1 MILKELINW
10 FIVKLFLVLVLVFL
24 LGLLFNILYHQIGST
39 CGFYALTY
47 GTAKIKLTRN
57 KKRMVKKIIIDSI
70 ENKYS
75 YVGEIFD
82 VNTLHQIAKRN
93 FPNAEFELADIK
105 NIDDL
110 DEYLIRNYIIFP
122 CIIKDI
128 PQYYFLEKS
137 LGKKYVYR
145 GSIFAGIKIKKKKD
159 LYKLH
164 EGLKEKKEFHWNKYF
179 ENKDKKKV
187 SNVVLQIIWAISD
200 YKLNRYLNQAEKR
213 VRKEMF
219 NKRTPIDM
227 YGKVLLI
234 KKTSLSD

>member
-10 FIVKLFLVLVLVFL
+10 FIVGLFLVLVLVFL
-24 LGLLFNILYHQIGST
+24 LGLVFNILYHQIGST

-57 KKRMVKKIIIDSI
+57 KKRTIKKIIIDSI

-82 VNTLHQIAKRN
+82 VNTLHQIARRN
-93 FPNAEFELADIK
+93 FPYAEFELADIK
-105 NIDDL
+105 SIDDL
-110 DEYLIRNYIIFP
+110 DEYLIQNYIIFP

-128 PQYYFLEKS
+128 AHYYFLEKS

-145 GSIFAGIKIKKKKD
+145 GSVFAGIKMMKKKD

-164 EGLKEKKEFHWNKYF
+164 DSLKEKKNFTGINILRIRTR
-179 ENKDKKKV
+179 KK
-187 SNVVLQIIWAISD
+187 
-200 YKLNRYLNQAEKR
+200 
-213 VRKEMF
+213 
-219 NKRTPIDM
+219 
-227 YGKVLLI
+227 
-234 KKTSLSD
+234 